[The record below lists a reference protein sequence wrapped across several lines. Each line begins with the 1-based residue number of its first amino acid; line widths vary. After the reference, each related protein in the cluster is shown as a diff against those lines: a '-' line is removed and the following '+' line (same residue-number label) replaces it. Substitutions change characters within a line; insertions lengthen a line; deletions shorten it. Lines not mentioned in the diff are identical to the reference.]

1 MGTKSEK
8 LVLLALATE
17 NVEEAVSALRKARQQ
32 QPKGKLQINIDQS
45 WGDLRREREAF
56 QAERDAF
63 EAERRD
69 YQKRILA
76 GEQERA
82 NRSAWRDLG
91 AYALVLGK
99 PAAAIVLAVGLVTG
113 MSVGTA
119 ALGGASEAR
128 TALADRICTAMGET
142 ILVDCDG

>member
-8 LVLLALATE
+8 LVLLALVSE
-17 NVEEAVSALRKARQQ
+17 NVEEAVAALRKARQQ
-32 QPKGKLQINIDQS
+32 QPKGKLQINIDQG
-45 WGDLRREREAF
+45 WDDLRRERSAF

-69 YQKRILA
+69 YQKRILS

-82 NRSAWRDLG
+82 DRNAWRDLG

-99 PAAAIVLAVGLVTG
+99 PAAALLLVVGLATS
-113 MSVGTA
+113 MSAGTA
-119 ALGGASEAR
+119 ALGGASDTR
-128 TALADRICTAMGET
+128 TALAERICDAVGTT
-142 ILVDCDG
+142 ILVTCDS